1 MRGPWRCGTSG
12 TRRVVV
18 VATALASVVPLV
30 AGCSN
35 RTDAPLLPS
44 PVVADAPACTPAPLP
59 VRAAAVLVAGLPGT
73 LHPGDPLA
81 TSLPRLGV
89 GGILL
94 TQRNVQTDTQVAA
107 LTSAIRSRSPRPLL
121 VTTDEEGGEVSSFRP
136 LFGRSD
142 SAYAVGTQD
151 PQLLA
156 QRGRFIGSFLR
167 GLGVNGDLAPVA
179 DVTRG
184 ESSAIGSRSYSADAP
199 TAARDALAVA
209 GGLSAGGVSPTLKHF
224 PGLGRSSDDTHREV
238 AVIDAPR
245 QELETTDLA
254 PFAEAIRAGIPTI
267 MVSHAAYPELGITGG
282 PASLSPAAYKLLRDL
297 GFTGVAMTD
306 SLGMGAV
313 NQHFDY
319 PEAAVRA
326 LGAGAD
332 ALLFTDGNQAVRMR
346 DAVVAA
352 VTSGVLPESRLDE
365 AASKVAALG
374 GADPVAL
381 TCRDVRLPS
390 LRPAAPGN

>member
-1 MRGPWRCGTSG
+1 MT
-12 TRRVVV
+12 
-18 VATALASVVPLV
+18 ATALASVLPLV
-30 AGCSN
+30 GGCSE
-35 RTDAPLLPS
+35 RPDSPLLPS
-44 PVVADAPACTPAPLP
+44 PVVADAPACVPAPLP
-59 VRAAAVLVAGLPGT
+59 ARAAAVLVAGLPET
-73 LHPGDPLA
+73 LKPGDPLA

-107 LTSAIRSRSPRPLL
+107 LTAAIRSRSARPLL

-136 LFGRSD
+136 VFGRSD
-142 SAYAVGTQD
+142 SAYAIGTQD
-151 PQLLA
+151 PQLLTK
-156 QRGRFIGSFLR
+156 RGKFIGTFLR
-167 GLGVNGDLAPVA
+167 NVGVNGDLAPVA

-184 ESSAIGSRSYSADAP
+184 ESSAIGSRSYSSNAS

-209 GGLSAGGVSPTLKHF
+209 GGLTDGGVSPTLKHF
-224 PGLGRSSDDTHREV
+224 PGLGRSSDDTHKEV

-245 QELETTDLA
+245 QELEGTDLA
-254 PFAEAIRAGIPTI
+254 PFVEAIHAGIPTI

-282 PASLSPAAYKLLRDL
+282 PASLSPAAYRLLRQL

-319 PEAAVRA
+319 PEAGVRA
-326 LGAGAD
+326 LNAGAD

-346 DAVVAA
+346 DAIVAA
-352 VTSGVLPESRLDE
+352 VKSGALPESRLDE
-365 AASKVAALG
+365 AAAKVTALG

-390 LRPAAPGN
+390 LRPTAPGN